1 MSTPTLLVDAAV
13 YLTAAVVAVPLS
25 KRLGLG
31 AVLGYLL
38 GGVVIG
44 PHALGLIRETESVLH
59 FAEFGVVML
68 LFLIGLELEPKR
80 LWAMRLPIF
89 GLGSAQVAATI
100 AVVGGAALALGV
112 PWPVALVAGMGIA
125 MSSTAIGL
133 ASLSERDL
141 LATDGGQA
149 SFSVLLFQDL
159 CVIPLMLSLTLLSPT
174 AAGGLDALAVGK
186 ALAVIAA
193 VVVVGRVLLRPVLR
207 QIAATGLREVFV
219 AMSLLLVIG
228 VALAVSAVG
237 LSMALGAF
245 LAGVLLADSEY
256 RHELELDVEPF
267 KGLLL
272 GLFFIAVGM
281 SIDLGY
287 VARQPLLVFGLAA
300 AVVVAKLAVLWALA
314 RMFGL
319 RGTEAGL
326 LAVTLSQIGEFAFV
340 LFGVARVQEILDAPT
355 LNLLNAVTAASMLAT
370 PLAFVVFA
378 RIARGVLN
386 KRSRAP
392 DTIDEAQPVLVAG
405 YGRFGQI
412 VTRLLAAHG
421 VRTTMIDN
429 DPDQIDLVRRFGYK
443 AYYGDARR
451 IDLLEQAGLDRA
463 RLLVLA
469 LDDPRAVIAIAARV
483 RQRCPQLAI
492 IARARNRTDA
502 HELLAAGVDVVRE
515 TFGSALS
522 AGTRALETLGLPPHA
537 AWRIARQFEAHD
549 EQLLRATVAHR
560 HDQQALIGFSQQGR
574 RDLEHLLAEETRRRE
589 GDPLDAGWAVEKFPR
604 R

>member
-1 MSTPTLLVDAAV
+1 MSAPGLLVEAALYLAAAV
-13 YLTAAVVAVPLS
+13 IAVPLS

-38 GGVVIG
+38 AGVIIG
-44 PHALGLIRETESVLH
+44 PHALGFIREAESVLH

-89 GLGSAQVAATI
+89 GLGSAQVAVTI
-100 AVVGGAALALGV
+100 VAVSAAAIALGAS
-112 PWPVALVAGMGIA
+112 WPVALVAGMGFA

-133 ASLSERDL
+133 ASLSERGL
-141 LATDGGQA
+141 LTTDGGQA

-159 CVIPLMLSLTLLSPT
+159 CVIPLILALTLLSPK
-174 AAGGLDALAVGK
+174 AADSLDLLAVAK
-186 ALAVIAA
+186 AVGAIA
-193 VVVVGRVLLRPVLR
+193 VVVVFGRVLLRPILR

-228 VALAVSAVG
+228 VALAMSAVG

-281 SIDLGY
+281 SIDLGF
-287 VARQPLLVFGLAA
+287 VAADPLRVFGLAA
-300 AVVVAKLAVLWALA
+300 AVVAVKFALLWALA
-314 RMFGL
+314 RLFGV
-319 RGTEAGL
+319 RGTDAAL
-326 LAVTLSQIGEFAFV
+326 VAVSLSQVGEFAFV
-340 LFGVARVQEILDAPT
+340 LFGVARVQGIVDGTTA
-355 LNLLNAVTAASMLAT
+355 NLLNAVTATSMLAT
-370 PLAFVVFA
+370 PLAFVAFGRMA
-378 RIARGVLN
+378 RSVLN
-386 KRSRAP
+386 RPLPAP
-392 DTIDEAQPVLVAG
+392 DTIDETHPVLVAG

-421 VRTTMIDN
+421 LRTTMIDN
-429 DPDQIDLVRRFGYK
+429 DPDQIELVRRFGYK

-469 LDDPRAVIAIAARV
+469 LDDPRAVVDIAVQV
-483 RQRCPQLAI
+483 RNRCPDLAI
-492 IARARNRTDA
+492 IARARGRTDA
-502 HELLAAGVDVVRE
+502 HELLALGVHVVRE
-515 TFGSALS
+515 TFGSALA
-522 AGTRALETLGLPPHA
+522 AGRHALQRLGLPPHA
-537 AWRIARQFEAHD
+537 AWRLARQFEAHD
-549 EQLLRATVAHR
+549 EQLLRATVEHR
-560 HDQQALIGFSQQGR
+560 HDQQALIGASQR
-574 RDLEHLLAEETRRRE
+574 ARSELASLLAEETRRHE
-589 GDPLDAGWAVEKFPR
+589 GDPLDAGWSVEEFPR
-604 R
+604 S